1 MIHRTSLL
9 LSTALLAG
17 ALTGTAQS
25 QVRHLPGTMPPSE
38 GFSGRQLEFVQTPDG
53 GILMPG
59 SPLVPDGATLH
70 QGTEGSVLLQLQP
83 EPGVPQ
89 MPLAAAPPNPDR
101 PPDARDGMFQKLTF
115 QSTWLAGGSEVDSF
129 GMTDLELS
137 TVLAIPIPSREHPLI
152 LTPGFTT
159 HYLDGPSVSDLP
171 PRVYDAYLQFRWFRR
186 FTPRLAMDLAV
197 KPGVYSDFQR
207 DTDEALRITGYGAAI
222 YDWTPTTRVV
232 LGVAYLD
239 REDVGILPVGG
250 IIWKPNDEWEFKLVA
265 PRPEIAR
272 RVYWFGQFGEQV
284 KDWLY
289 VAGEF
294 GGDTW
299 AIERADGT
307 PDTFTYRD
315 FRVLLGLERKAI
327 GTLDGWV
334 EVGYVF
340 GREIEYDSPTPDISP
355 SDTFLLRAGVTY

>member
-1 MIHRTSLL
+1 MIHRTPTLL
-9 LSTALLAG
+9 AIALLAG
-17 ALTGTAQS
+17 ALAGPVHGQL
-25 QVRHLPGTMPPSE
+25 RHLPGVMPPSE
-38 GFSGRQLEFVQTPDG
+38 GFSERQLEFVQTPDG
-53 GILMPG
+53 RMLAPG
-59 SPLVPDGATLH
+59 SAV
-70 QGTEGSVLLQLQP
+70 TEQDAGPSVFLQLQP
-83 EPGVPQ
+83 ESGGPQ
-89 MPLAAAPPNPDR
+89 MLPAVPPPNPDR

-115 QSTWLAGGSEVDSF
+115 QSTWLAGGSGNDSF
-129 GMTDLELS
+129 GMTDLELK
-137 TVLAIPIPSREHPLI
+137 TVLAVPIPSRDYPLI

-171 PRVYDAYLQFRWFRR
+171 ARVYDASLQFRWFRR

-197 KPGVYSDFQR
+197 TPGVYGDFER
-207 DTDEALRITGYGAAI
+207 DAGDALRVTGHGAAV
-222 YDWTPTTRVV
+222 YDWTPTTRLV

-239 REDVGILPVGG
+239 REDVGVLPVGG

-289 VAGEF
+289 LAGEF

-327 GTLDGWV
+327 GTPDGWV
-334 EVGYVF
+334 EIGYVF

-355 SDTFLLRAGVTY
+355 SDTFLIRAGITY